1 MNEFTFNLYSNVY
14 YHLAIY
20 RWEIWTGNTL
30 QQNYDKTN
38 KDCNYFSLAVTI
50 QLDKHEYFNFIS
62 LKFSIIYSEEPDQ
75 AVSNSLSWKEIQT
88 LSKNILFCKML
99 YPLLIFKMMVLIE
112 PRLLNNQAGNYQEF
126 FKFTKKISMN
136 ILKISPEL
144 IANVNSSVL
153 FIRLLKYKL

>member
-1 MNEFTFNLYSNVY
+1 
-14 YHLAIY
+14 
-20 RWEIWTGNTL
+20 
-30 QQNYDKTN
+30 
-38 KDCNYFSLAVTI
+38 
-50 QLDKHEYFNFIS
+50 
-62 LKFSIIYSEEPDQ
+62 
-75 AVSNSLSWKEIQT
+75 
-88 LSKNILFCKML
+88 ML